1 MKDSTNNRLAQLA
14 LQNTPVLLFV
24 VVFVVFGLLSPRFFA
39 LQTFETI
46 LKQASYIGI
55 VAIGMTFVILTSGI
69 DLSVGS
75 NMYVSAAVAGLI
87 MQDFKAPV
95 WLGLLA
101 CLAVGMIFGGVNA
114 FLITKVK
121 IIPFIATLGTM
132 VAGKGIGLL
141 FSRSIQI
148 PFPDSVLEL
157 GSSRLFDLVPLPIV
171 IFLGVAIIA
180 HLVLTMTPIG
190 RQIYAVGND
199 AEAAKKAG
207 LNVGRVLATVYIV
220 SGLMAALGGFVS
232 VAQQGVVHPGFGE
245 GYEFSAIAATVL
257 GGTSLFGGVGSVL
270 PGTLLGAV
278 LIQMIQTGL
287 IFTKVDI
294 YIQPL
299 ITAAII
305 FAAVLLDAFRNI
317 QLQKLRR
324 RNIRVE
330 KGTAATAAAGAGD

>member
-1 MKDSTNNRLAQLA
+1 MKNTSNRRLAQLA
-14 LQNTPVLLFV
+14 LQNTPLLLFV
-24 VVFVVFGLLSPRFFA
+24 VVFVVFGLLAPRFFA
-39 LQTFETI
+39 MQTFETI
-46 LKQASYIGI
+46 FKQASYIGI
-55 VAIGMTFVILTSGI
+55 VAIGMTFVILTAGI

-75 NMYVSAAVAGLI
+75 TMYVAATVAGLA
-87 MQDFKAPV
+87 MQEWEAPV
-95 WLGLLA
+95 WLGLLI
-101 CLAVGMIFGGVNA
+101 CLTVGVIFGAVNA
-114 FLITKVK
+114 FLITRVK
-121 IIPFIATLGTM
+121 IVPFIATLGTM

-141 FSRSIQI
+141 ISRSITLTY
-148 PFPDSVLEL
+148 PESVIEL
-157 GSSRLFDLVPLPIV
+157 GSSRLAGLLPLPIV
-171 IFLGVAIIA
+171 IFLVVAVLA
-180 HLVLTMTPIG
+180 HLVLTMTPAG

-294 YIQPL
+294 YIQPM

-305 FAAVLLDAFRNI
+305 FLAVLLDAFRNM

-330 KGTAATAAAGAGD
+330 KGVVAGAGDD

>member
-1 MKDSTNNRLAQLA
+1 MNNDRRFTQFV
-14 LQNTPVLLFV
+14 LQNTPFLIFI
-24 VVFVVFGLLSPRFFA
+24 VVFLVFGLLSPRFFTIQA
-39 LQTFETI
+39 AEMI

-55 VAIGMTFVILTSGI
+55 VAVGMTFVILTAGI

-75 NMYVSAAVAGLI
+75 NMYVSAAIAGLV

-95 WLGLLA
+95 WVGLLV
-101 CLAVGMIFGGVNA
+101 CLGVGVIFGGVNA
-114 FLITKVK
+114 FLITRLK
-121 IIPFIATLGTM
+121 IVPFIATLGTM

-141 FSRSIQI
+141 FSQSIQI
-148 PFPDSVLEL
+148 PFPDSVLQL
-157 GSSRLFDLVPLPIV
+157 GSTRLFGIVPLPIV
-171 IFLGVAIIA
+171 IFAAVVLVA
-180 HLVLTMTPIG
+180 HLILTMTPLG
-190 RQIYAVGND
+190 RRIYAVGND

-207 LNVGRVLATVYIV
+207 LNVGRVLATAYIF

-245 GYEFSAIAATVL
+245 GYEFNAIAATVL
-257 GGTSLFGGVGSVL
+257 GGTSLFGGMGSVL
-270 PGTLLGAV
+270 PGTVLGAV

-294 YIQPL
+294 YVQPL

-305 FAAVLLDAFRNI
+305 FFAVLLDAFRNT

-324 RNIRVE
+324 RNIRTE
-330 KGTAATAAAGAGD
+330 KGALAGAGD

>member
-1 MKDSTNNRLAQLA
+1 MKNTSNHRLTQLA
-14 LQNTPVLLFV
+14 LQNTPVLLFI
-24 VVFVVFGLLSPRFFA
+24 VVFVVFGLLAPRFFA
-39 LQTFETI
+39 VQTFETI

-55 VAIGMTFVILTSGI
+55 VAIGMTFVILTAGI

-75 NMYVSAAVAGLI
+75 TMYVSAAVAGLV
-87 MQDFKAPV
+87 MQNLKAPV
-95 WLGLLA
+95 WLGLLV
-101 CLAVGMIFGGVNA
+101 CLAVGVIFGGVNA

-121 IIPFIATLGTM
+121 IVPFIATLGTM
-132 VAGKGIGLL
+132 VAGKGVGLL

-157 GSSRLFDLVPLPIV
+157 GSSRLFELIPLPIV
-171 IFLGVAIIA
+171 IFLGVAVMA
-180 HLVLTMTPIG
+180 HIVLTMTPTG

-245 GYEFSAIAATVL
+245 GYEFNAIAATVL

-270 PGTLLGAV
+270 PGTILGAV

-294 YIQPL
+294 YLQPL

-305 FAAVLLDAFRNI
+305 FAAVLLDAFRNV
-317 QLQKLRR
+317 QLQKMRR

-330 KGTAATAAAGAGD
+330 KGALAGAGDD

>member
-1 MKDSTNNRLAQLA
+1 MKNSSNHRLTQLA
-14 LQNTPVLLFV
+14 LQNTPVILFV
-24 VVFVVFGLLSPRFFA
+24 VVFVVFGLLAPRFFA
-39 LQTFETI
+39 FQTFETI

-55 VAIGMTFVILTSGI
+55 VAIGMTFVILTAGI

-75 NMYVSAAVAGLI
+75 TMYVSATVAGLA

-95 WLGLLA
+95 WLGLLV
-101 CLAVGMIFGGVNA
+101 CLGVGVLFGAANA

-121 IIPFIATLGTM
+121 IVPFIATLGTM

-157 GSSRLFDLVPLPIV
+157 GSSRLFGLVPLPIV
-171 IFLGVAIIA
+171 IFVGVAIVA
-180 HLVLTMTPIG
+180 HLVLTMTPLG

-207 LNVGRVLATVYIV
+207 LNVGRVLGTVYIV

-330 KGTAATAAAGAGD
+330 KGTPVPASAGD

>member
-1 MKDSTNNRLAQLA
+1 MKNTDQRRLAQLA
-14 LQNTPVLLFV
+14 LQNTPLLIFV
-24 VVFVVFGLLSPRFFA
+24 VVFVIFGLLAPRFFA
-39 LQTFETI
+39 MQTFETI

-55 VAIGMTFVILTSGI
+55 VAVGMTFVILTAGI

-75 NMYVSAAVAGLI
+75 TMYVSAAVAGLA
-87 MQDFKAPV
+87 MQEWKAPV
-95 WLGLLA
+95 WLGLLI
-101 CLAVGMIFGGVNA
+101 CLAVGTIFGGVNA
-114 FLITKVK
+114 FLITKIK
-121 IIPFIATLGTM
+121 IVPFIATLGTM
-132 VAGKGIGLL
+132 VAGKGVGLL

-157 GSSRLFDLVPLPIV
+157 GSSRLFGLIPLPIV
-171 IFLGVAIIA
+171 IFLGVAVMA
-180 HLVLTMTPIG
+180 HFVLTMTPTG

-245 GYEFSAIAATVL
+245 GYEFNAIAATVL

-294 YIQPL
+294 YLQPL

-305 FAAVLLDAFRNI
+305 FAAVLLDAFRNV
-317 QLQKLRR
+317 QLQKMRR

-330 KGTAATAAAGAGD
+330 KGALAGAGDD

>member
-1 MKDSTNNRLAQLA
+1 MKNTSNRRLAQLA
-14 LQNTPVLLFV
+14 LQNTPLLLFV
-24 VVFVVFGLLSPRFFA
+24 VVFVVFGLLAPRFFA
-39 LQTFETI
+39 IQTFETI
-46 LKQASYIGI
+46 FKQASYIGI
-55 VAIGMTFVILTSGI
+55 VAIGMTFVILTAGI

-75 NMYVSAAVAGLI
+75 TMYVSAAVAGLV
-87 MQDFKAPV
+87 MQNLKAPV
-95 WLGLLA
+95 WLGLLV
-101 CLAVGMIFGGVNA
+101 CLAVGVIFGGVNA
-114 FLITKVK
+114 FLITKIK
-121 IIPFIATLGTM
+121 IVPFIATLGTM
-132 VAGKGIGLL
+132 VAGKGVGLL

-157 GSSRLFDLVPLPIV
+157 GSSRFLGLAPLPIV
-171 IFLGVAIIA
+171 IFLVVAVLA
-180 HLVLTMTPIG
+180 HLVLTMTPTG

-245 GYEFSAIAATVL
+245 GYEFNAIAATVL

-294 YIQPL
+294 YLQPL

-305 FAAVLLDAFRNI
+305 FAAVLLDAFRNV
-317 QLQKLRR
+317 QLQKMRR

-330 KGTAATAAAGAGD
+330 KGALAGAGDD